1 MKKILIKQAG
11 IVDPA
16 SKWHG
21 KRVDV
26 LIANERIEQIGNI
39 DAKGEDFEIIEAAN
53 YYLSPGWVDMRASF
67 WDPGHEYK
75 EDINTGA
82 EAAAYGGFTA
92 VAVLPE
98 TEPRIATK
106 AIVEYVISK
115 GRDQVVEI
123 LPLAAISITKDG
135 QDLTEMYDLVNA
147 GAVGFSSGFK
157 GIEDN
162 GFLLRASQYGRELGK
177 PIMVLAENRNIAG
190 KGQVNEG
197 LMSVQLGLKGN
208 PAIAEETEVS
218 TLLEVCRYT
227 GAKMHF
233 SCISTAK
240 SAELIIEARKEGLD
254 ITADVSVH
262 HLYFNENELINFDTN
277 FKLRPPLRTEN
288 DQKALQRIVLEND
301 FFGVVSDHTPH
312 EKDRK
317 KCEFEVAAFGATGLQ
332 TVFSQLLAIYGASNL
347 DRIIEILAYRPCRIM
362 QMKPVSI
369 EDGQYAAL
377 TLFDPTHVW
386 TLNDESNRSKSNN
399 NPLWGQKLQGKAVA
413 IINKGRLKALQ

>member
-1 MKKILIKQAG
+1 MNKILIKQAV
-11 IVDPA
+11 IIDPA
-16 SKWHG
+16 SEWHE
-21 KRVDV
+21 KRADV
-26 LIANERIEQIGNI
+26 LIENGIIAKVGKVNADE
-39 DAKGEDFEIIEAAN
+39 DAEIIEAGN

-75 EDINTGA
+75 EDIHTGA
-82 EAAAYGGFTA
+82 DTAAYGGFTA
-92 VAVLPE
+92 VAILPE

-115 GRDQVVEI
+115 GRHHVVEI
-123 LPLAAISITKDG
+123 LPLAAISQTKEG

-157 GIEDN
+157 SVEDN
-162 GFLLRASQYGRELGK
+162 GFLLRASQYGSELGK
-177 PIMVLAENRNIAG
+177 PVMVLAENKNIAG

-233 SCISTAK
+233 SCISTAR
-240 SAELIIEARKEGLD
+240 SAELIVQARKEGLE
-254 ITADVSVH
+254 ITADISIH

-277 FKLRPPLRTEN
+277 FKLRPPLRTER
-288 DQKALQRIVLEND
+288 DQLALQKMLLEHD
-301 FFGVVSDHTPH
+301 FFAVVSNHTPH
-312 EKDRK
+312 EEDKK
-317 KCEFEVAAFGATGLQ
+317 KCEFEMAAFGASALQ
-332 TVFSQLLAIYGASNL
+332 TVFSQMLDIYGWQNI
-347 DRIIEILAYRPCRIM
+347 DKIVDILAYRPCRIM
-362 QMKPVSI
+362 GMPAVSVK
-369 EDGQYAAL
+369 EGQYAAL
-377 TLFDPTHVW
+377 TLFDPERKW
-386 TLNDESNRSKSNN
+386 ILNNDSNRSKAVNH
-399 NPLWGQKLQGKAVA
+399 PLWGKELAGKAMA

>member
-1 MKKILIKQAG
+1 MNKILIKQAG
-11 IVDPA
+11 IIDPA
-16 SKWHG
+16 SEWHA
-21 KRVDV
+21 KRADV
-26 LIANERIEQIGNI
+26 LIANGIIERIGEL
-39 DAKGEDFEIIEAAN
+39 DAVEGAEVIEARG

-92 VAVLPE
+92 VAILPE

-106 AIVEYVISK
+106 AVVEYIISK
-115 GRDQVVEI
+115 GRRHVVEV
-123 LPLAAISITKDG
+123 LPLAAISLTKEG

-157 GIEDN
+157 SVEDN
-162 GFLLRASQYGRELGK
+162 GFLLRASQYGSDLGK
-177 PIMVLAENRNIAG
+177 PIMILAENKNIAG

-240 SAELIIEARKEGLD
+240 SAELIVQARKEGLD
-254 ITADVSVH
+254 ITADISIH
-262 HLYFNENELINFDTN
+262 HLSFNENELINFDTN
-277 FKLRPPLRTEN
+277 FKLRPPLRTQE
-288 DQKALQRIVLEND
+288 DQLTLQRMLLEHD
-301 FFGVVSDHTPH
+301 FFAVVSNHTPH
-312 EKDRK
+312 EEDKK
-317 KCEFEVAAFGATGLQ
+317 KCEFETAAFGASALQ
-332 TVFSQLLAIYGASNL
+332 TVFSQMLAVYGLKNI
-347 DRIIEILAYRPCRIM
+347 DKIVDILAYRPCRIM
-362 QMKPVSI
+362 GMPTVTVQ
-369 EDGQYAAL
+369 EGQYSAL
-377 TLFDPTHVW
+377 TLFDTEKKW
-386 TLNDESNRSKSNN
+386 TLNNESNQSKSTNH
-399 NPLWGQKLQGKAVA
+399 PLWGKELTGKAVA
-413 IINKGRLKALQ
+413 IFNKGKVKPLQ